1 MRKATFLILL
11 WIFSTLCTMAQN
23 SNTDRII
30 QIVQEKYAPDRRVVV
45 FDIKSLLENDA
56 IVLEGETSHPD
67 AYNDLLKQVTGN
79 VKNNIRLLPDEVI
92 GEKK

>member
-30 QIVQEKYAPDRRVVV
+30 QTVQEKYAPDRRVVV
-45 FDIKSLLENDA
+45 FDIKSLLENGA
-56 IVLEGETSHPD
+56 IVLKEKLPIRC
-67 AYNDLLKQVTGN
+67 YNDLLKQVTSN
-79 VKNNIRLLPDEVI
+79 VRITFVYYLMR
-92 GEKK
+92 